1 LKIATTINLCLL
13 FAITLCDKMEL
24 QFCVKNVDCI
34 LSVCYEILPEI
45 CTNSEILLKVGVAG
59 KGKKLK
65 FTLEH
70 AMNAW
75 GGGGIEL

>member
-1 LKIATTINLCLL
+1 
-13 FAITLCDKMEL
+13 MEL

-45 CTNSEILLKVGVAG
+45 CTNSKILLKVGVAD

-65 FTLEH
+65 FTLEQ
-70 AMNAW
+70 AMKAQEGNRAIAILLLSPQCYMRL
-75 GGGGIEL
+75 GG